1 MKLKRLVLLA
11 VAALSFSANAE
22 ERTIYDDAIEAYR
35 PVSNIISNEL
45 TKFTDALVYDAY
57 GVKPGAAAQR
67 RNDPTRMRV
76 TRSVKE
82 CIKPNNVMDDD
93 VQRCV
98 NGTLEKTW

>member
-11 VAALSFSANAE
+11 VAALSFSANAAEKSFFE
-22 ERTIYDDAIEAYR
+22 EIVESYTTSFSDDIVES
-35 PVSNIISNEL
+35 V
-45 TKFTDALVYDAY
+45 Y
-57 GVKPGAAAQR
+57 GVRPGEAAKR